1 MFTKYKE
8 MLNLHLVNSAS
19 ESTLSSIFGETKRVW
34 SAYIHYAAILEK
46 RVFAYLV
53 SMS

>member
-1 MFTKYKE
+1 

-34 SAYIHYAAILEK
+34 SAYIHYAGILEK

-53 SMS
+53 